1 MKIYVLTVGN
11 EQRLAHIAK
20 QLQDVEYELIY
31 SESEEQLK
39 EYNQTYAQ
47 RQLRFTTRTLGLGEM
62 GAWRIHV
69 RAWEKVAQNECP
81 CLLIEDN
88 ALIHSNLVER
98 LPQILEDTQ
107 NYGMISFAE
116 HPRRSAETSPYEVN
130 RWGLP
135 LYMYGVTPFYADRAL
150 ARVNKLGYT
159 FAVDSW
165 LRRKKI
171 TQFKVFAAPYK
182 IASRTPRSLL
192 SSYAQKNIPKK
203 SYKLSHM
210 LHRIVN
216 KIKYRT

>member
-116 HPRRSAETSPYEVN
+116 HPRRSAETSPSTTANVERAGGSPCPSFGWEYDSGCRLRSSN
-130 RWGLP
+130 W
-135 LYMYGVTPFYADRAL
+135 PFRFS
-150 ARVNKLGYT
+150 G
-159 FAVDSW
+159 S
-165 LRRKKI
+165 
-171 TQFKVFAAPYK
+171 
-182 IASRTPRSLL
+182 
-192 SSYAQKNIPKK
+192 
-203 SYKLSHM
+203 
-210 LHRIVN
+210 
-216 KIKYRT
+216 